1 MSRLR
6 DIPIQ
11 VLDGQGSQ
19 SETGNVL
26 PVLHEIR
33 HALARLAGTGET
45 TSIDLSA
52 IPFAPGDEAA
62 LFQLLGQGEV
72 AAAVNALGETSIQE
86 TAYPGVWLV
95 THRSPQDTLLSTQIE
110 VTQTPALLS
119 TPAADL
125 SDALVALDEYLSSPS
140 AQESA

>member
-1 MSRLR
+1 MNRLQ
-6 DIPIQ
+6 DIPIR

-19 SETGNVL
+19 SATGNVL

-33 HALARLAGTGET
+33 HALARLSETGET

-62 LFQLLGQGEV
+62 LLGLLGQGEV
-72 AAAVNALGETSIQE
+72 TAVVNALGETRIEE
-86 TAYPGVWLV
+86 TSYPGVWLV
-95 THRSPQDTLLSTQIE
+95 THHSPQETTLSTQIE
-110 VTQTPALLS
+110 VTRAPTLLGTPAE
-119 TPAADL
+119 DV
-125 SDALVALDEYLSSPS
+125 SDALDALDRYLSSPT

>member
-1 MSRLR
+1 MSRLQ

-11 VLDGQGSQ
+11 VLDGQGGQ
-19 SETGNVL
+19 SETGNVA

-33 HALARLAGTGET
+33 HALARLASTGES

-62 LFQLLGQGEV
+62 LFGLLGQGEV
-72 AAAVNALGETSIQE
+72 SAVVNALGETRIEE
-86 TAYPGVWLV
+86 TTYPGVWLV
-95 THRSPQDTLLSTQIE
+95 THRSPQETVLSTQIE
-110 VTQTPALLS
+110 ITRTPSLLS
-119 TPAADL
+119 TPAEDL
-125 SDALVALDEYLSSPS
+125 SDALDALDHYLSSPT